1 MVPVS
6 RITLEDLKRAIEL
19 VLENNDMEPARAED
33 MAERVMNLFGYD
45 KTITDNLLSPEERD
59 TFYQLEDLD
68 ILMTEEETTNLPSGK
83 KWRIHY
89 WILNESKVREILE
102 EETEEEEV
110 GNEKKTVYDDL
121 SDEIWERG
129 ST

>member
-1 MVPVS
+1 MVHVS
-6 RITLEDLKRAIEL
+6 RITFEDLKRAIES
-19 VLENNDMEPARAED
+19 VLEDTNMEPTRAED

-102 EETEEEEV
+102 EEVEKENEVEEE
-110 GNEKKTVYDDL
+110 KTVYDEL
-121 SDEIWERG
+121 SDEVWERG